1 MNPTEFQVSRDSVLK
16 TFETS
21 YSNLKTQYSTA
32 LQNAKS
38 ETDRPKQCVLIKSAL
53 DANKQLTTLVED
65 FVRLNTDGGCKL
77 TPDKIQSLQKD
88 IEKYKEQHAEIQQ
101 GKDRVF
107 SLEKSF
113 QDTDLKAIH
122 ADGINV
128 FYFILIGLGV
138 LVLVGLIFRSGINRT
153 FNAQPIS
160 PVIPRGFT

>member
-1 MNPTEFQVSRDSVLK
+1 MNPTDFQVSRDTVLK

-21 YSNLKTQYSTA
+21 YSDLKSKYTTA
-32 LQNAKS
+32 LNNAKT

-65 FVRLNTDGGCKL
+65 FVRLNTDGGCNL

-88 IEKYKEQHAEIQQ
+88 IEKYKGQHAEIQQ
-101 GKDRVF
+101 GKDRVY

-113 QDTDLKAIH
+113 QDIDLKAIH

-128 FYFILIGLGV
+128 FYFIIIGLGV
-138 LVLVGLIFRSGINRT
+138 LVLIALIFSSGINRT
-153 FNAQPIS
+153 FNTQPVA
-160 PVIPRGFT
+160 PVITRRFA

>member
-1 MNPTEFQVSRDSVLK
+1 MNPTEFQVSRDSVLR

-53 DANKQLTTLVED
+53 DANKQLTTLVQD
-65 FVRLNTDGGCKL
+65 FVRLNTDGGCQL
-77 TPDKIQSLQKD
+77 TPEKIQSLQKD

-101 GKDRVF
+101 GKDRIF

-113 QDTDLKAIH
+113 QETDLKAIH

-138 LVLVGLIFRSGINRT
+138 LVLIGLIFRSGINRT
-153 FNAQPIS
+153 LNTQPIA
-160 PVIPRGFT
+160 PVISRGFT